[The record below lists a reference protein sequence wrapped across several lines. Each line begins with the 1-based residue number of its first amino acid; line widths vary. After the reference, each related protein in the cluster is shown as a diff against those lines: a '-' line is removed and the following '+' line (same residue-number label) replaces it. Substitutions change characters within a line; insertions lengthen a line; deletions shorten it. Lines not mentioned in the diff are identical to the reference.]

1 MYLLPTNLPV
11 RGFIMNSDKQA
22 AKKEKEEELLS
33 ELVYSKLEAAW
44 NDVKFMKKLS
54 TRLSELESDKLVLG
68 CLFAF
73 AAEKGIELGQTRDEF
88 LESIGSAFDDVADDD
103 DDDLAASTEDVD
115 EETERMNAEAEP
127 EHGDD
132 SESAHTEEE

>member
-1 MYLLPTNLPV
+1 MDS
-11 RGFIMNSDKQA
+11 GKQQ

-73 AAEKGIELGQTRDEF
+73 AVEQGIEFGQTKEEF
-88 LESIGSAFDDVADDD
+88 FDTVSAVYDDVSSGDDD
-103 DDDLAASTEDVD
+103 DDDDGD
-115 EETERMNAEAEP
+115 EEDEEEDNVVDLATAIVAEQEAPHYSAEEP
-127 EHGDD
+127 DD
-132 SESAHTEEE
+132 GPVHTEEE

>member
-1 MYLLPTNLPV
+1 
-11 RGFIMNSDKQA
+11 MNSDKQA

-33 ELVYSKLEAAW
+33 ELVYSKLEALW

-73 AAEKGIELGQTRDEF
+73 AVEQGIELGQTKEEF
-88 LESIGSAFDDVADDD
+88 LDTVGAVYDDVSGGDDED
-103 DDDLAASTEDVD
+103 EEDEEDEDNVVDLAVAIVADQEASSHAEDD
-115 EETERMNAEAEP
+115 GPT
-127 EHGDD
+127 
-132 SESAHTEEE
+132 HTEEE